1 MKAEIH
7 QLVGLQ
13 KLDTNIRLLQ
23 DQLEAIPQR
32 RAEIEKEFEQ
42 RAFEFRSVEV
52 RRDEALAGRTRIEA
66 EVAQTRSGSERSE
79 RNLMSSTNE
88 KDYTAAL
95 REVDAARKHI
105 SQLETQV
112 LEQMELLEQAEAE
125 IRDRA
130 PEVDKLRREMEEKSK
145 AFDDQARA
153 QEAQLAAYR
162 KERERLIKS
171 MPKQMLALYDRI
183 RTRIRGG
190 IAVAEARNNSCS
202 ACSMSLRP
210 EVMTKIR
217 RGDELILCDNCN
229 RILYYVPI
237 EQASTAVPLV
247 AS

>member
-1 MKAEIH
+1 MKAEIQ

-23 DQLEAIPQR
+23 VQLEAIPQR
-32 RAEIEKEFEQ
+32 RAEFEKEFEQ
-42 RAFEFRSVEV
+42 RAFEFRAIEA
-52 RRDEALAGRTRIEA
+52 RRDEALAARARLEA
-66 EVAQTRSGSERSE
+66 DLVQTRSGVERSE
-79 RNLMSSTNE
+79 RNLMSSKNE

-95 REVDAARKHI
+95 RELDATRKHI
-105 SQLETQV
+105 SQLETQT
-112 LEQMELLEQAEAE
+112 LEQMELLEKVEAE
-125 IRDRA
+125 IHDSA
-130 PEVDKLRREMEEKSK
+130 PEIDKLRGEMKEKLK
-145 AFDDQARA
+145 DFEDQARA
-153 QEAQLAAYR
+153 QEAQLAAYQ

-171 MPKQMLALYDRI
+171 TPKQMLAIYDRI

-190 IAVAEARNNSCS
+190 IAVAEALNNSCS

-217 RGDELILCDNCN
+217 RGEELILCDNCN

-237 EQASTAVPLV
+237 EQASKAVPVV